1 MVQNYA
7 SVSPKYM
14 SSNDNQSTKTYIVRD
29 EQGEEFLL
37 PKYAAIFRIL
47 MDDKDTIRDVL
58 NSLLQLDPDHGI
70 VDLKYEFEK
79 PIDIFMPEND
89 PARLDVWVRTK
100 DNRYL
105 NVEMQNKVHSFFF
118 DRMHLY
124 NSYLTLRGKYEYNRS
139 PYFQGLSEQDRKY
152 RYYELPETVS
162 IWLCNSSIL
171 QSKDIYK
178 DVWTTYSEYEVKSGN
193 ALPIS
198 RKNRYIVVDLPNFLR
213 LRKGVKTRED
223 FWLRLISR
231 GPLQVPET
239 EDPIFV
245 NARERLRVSRMK
257 PELLKALEANMFD
270 HHEYEAIEAE
280 AFLKGQACGMVAGI
294 EKGTLQEREK
304 NDAVNAARD
313 SKRADF
319 LRSQNVPDSVIAAML
334 AMK

>member
-1 MVQNYA
+1 
-7 SVSPKYM
+7 M
-14 SSNDNQSTKTYIVRD
+14 SNNANQSTKKYIVRN

-58 NSLLQLDPDHGI
+58 NSLLQLDHDHEI
-70 VDLKYEFEK
+70 VDLEYEFEK

-89 PARLDVWVRTK
+89 PARLDVWVHTK

-105 NVEMQNKVHSFFF
+105 NIEMQNKVHSFFF
-118 DRMHLY
+118 DRMQLY

-139 PYFQGLSEQDRKY
+139 PYFQGLSEEDRKY

-270 HHEYEAIEAE
+270 HHEYEALEAE
-280 AFLKGQACGMVAGI
+280 AFLKGA
-294 EKGTLQEREK
+294 EKERKK
-304 NDAVNAARD
+304 NDVLT

-334 AMK
+334 ALK

>member
-1 MVQNYA
+1 
-7 SVSPKYM
+7 M
-14 SSNDNQSTKTYIVRD
+14 SNNANQSTKKYIVRN

-58 NSLLQLDPDHGI
+58 NSLLQLDQDHEI
-70 VDLKYEFEK
+70 VDLEYEFEK

-105 NVEMQNKVHSFFF
+105 NIEMQNKVHSFFF
-118 DRMHLY
+118 DRMQLY
-124 NSYLTLRGKYEYNRS
+124 NSYLTLRGKYEFNRS
-139 PYFQGLSEQDRKY
+139 PYFQGLSEEDRKY

-270 HHEYEAIEAE
+270 HHEYEALEAE
-280 AFLKGQACGMVAGI
+280 AFLKGQARGRDC
-294 EKGTLQEREK
+294 ERKK
-304 NDAVNAARD
+304 NDVLT

>member
-1 MVQNYA
+1 MWKCKTR
-7 SVSPKYM
+7 STH
-14 SSNDNQSTKTYIVRD
+14 SSLIACTSI
-29 EQGEEFLL
+29 
-37 PKYAAIFRIL
+37 
-47 MDDKDTIRDVL
+47 IRT
-58 NSLLQLDPDHGI
+58 SR
-70 VDLKYEFEK
+70 K
-79 PIDIFMPEND
+79 
-89 PARLDVWVRTK
+89 A
-100 DNRYL
+100 
-105 NVEMQNKVHSFFF
+105 
-118 DRMHLY
+118 
-124 NSYLTLRGKYEYNRS
+124 
-139 PYFQGLSEQDRKY
+139 YFQGLSEQDRKY

-245 NARERLRVSRMK
+245 NARERLRISRMK

-280 AFLKGQACGMVAGI
+280 AFLKGQARGRDS
-294 EKGTLQEREK
+294 ERKK
-304 NDAVNAARD
+304 NDVLT

>member
-1 MVQNYA
+1 
-7 SVSPKYM
+7 M
-14 SSNDNQSTKTYIVRD
+14 SNNANQSTKKYIVRN

-58 NSLLQLDPDHGI
+58 NSLLQLDQDHEI
-70 VDLKYEFEK
+70 VDLEYEFEK

-105 NVEMQNKVHSFFF
+105 NIEMQNKVHSFFF
-118 DRMHLY
+118 DRMQLY

-139 PYFQGLSEQDRKY
+139 PYFQGLSEEDRKY

-178 DVWTTYSEYEVKSGN
+178 DVWTTYSEYEVKLGS

-270 HHEYEAIEAE
+270 HHENEALEAE
-280 AFLKGQACGMVAGI
+280 AFLKGQARGFASGI
-294 EKGTLQEREK
+294 EKGAKQEREK
-304 NDAVNAARD
+304 NDADNAARD
-313 SKRADF
+313 SKRAEF
-319 LRSQNVPDSVIAAML
+319 FRSKGVPEDIISEGFAL
-334 AMK
+334 K